1 MPTVDT
7 VNEKGQCDDY
17 DEDPQGDV
25 DDLVYDQHSEM
36 SSFMP
41 VPPNKQQEM
50 EAIQH
55 QFSVSPN
62 MTWPSRHS
70 EPLSEFKT
78 PFLATLAFPSL
89 FPSSAGDPTNP
100 SLMRDVKFGEK
111 IKHLLKF
118 GELENGN
125 WVYRFARHPR
135 FAYWALNMIQR
146 KQALGQA
153 AFFIKQNPSEAH
165 LTREEL
171 QNLSNDG
178 MGNTL
183 ISKISRYVGN
193 ITGTNSYWRKVRDDL
208 KAIITHVGAP
218 TFFFTFSSADMH
230 WPDLHALF
238 NHSDSQL
245 SIKQDNRKKSN

>member
-1 MPTVDT
+1 MCVDKVLDALIWLTANNPQYSDIEINYDSLYGLPINGIPEDLPTVDT

-55 QFSVSPN
+55 QFSVYPN
-62 MTWPSRHS
+62 MTWPSRDS

-153 AFFIKQNPSEAH
+153 AFFYK
-165 LTREEL
+165 TK
-171 QNLSNDG
+171 
-178 MGNTL
+178 
-183 ISKISRYVGN
+183 SK
-193 ITGTNSYWRKVRDDL
+193 
-208 KAIITHVGAP
+208 
-218 TFFFTFSSADMH
+218 
-230 WPDLHALF
+230 
-238 NHSDSQL
+238 
-245 SIKQDNRKKSN
+245 